1 MIVTDGDTLDG
12 LDEGTDLILAGTD
25 AILFADGAVGEMV
38 WQGDQLMS
46 MELRHDGVLV
56 SRLAETNGGRGR
68 AVVYENGVATSVILT
83 NTETSGGSQT
93 WATLIQTLDESGQVA
108 RSETVFED
116 GTTRSVDFT
125 YADGARTAAILTDG
139 VGDQSSAR
147 WQSLERTF
155 NADGTVGNV
164 DLTYDD
170 GTTRTIEYTYVDGA
184 RATAMFT
191 DGSGSQ
197 SRAPSQSLLRTF
209 DADGRTVHEELVFDD
224 GSTRLREY
232 TYSDG
237 ALSTKIVTDGTGA
250 SNGARWSTVS
260 YSYDAEGVITQK
272 VTDWDDGDRTTVAFE
287 NGLRV
292 SSTFEDLNDDQPFE
306 VRIVSYAPDGAV
318 TDTEYV
324 WDSVSN
330 FWMM

>member
-1 MIVTDGDTLDG
+1 M
-12 LDEGTDLILAGTD
+12 
-25 AILFADGAVGEMV
+25 
-38 WQGDQLMS
+38 
-46 MELRHDGVLV
+46 
-56 SRLAETNGGRGR
+56 
-68 AVVYENGVATSVILT
+68 
-83 NTETSGGSQT
+83 
-93 WATLIQTLDESGQVA
+93 
-108 RSETVFED
+108 
-116 GTTRSVDFT
+116 
-125 YADGARTAAILTDG
+125 
-139 VGDQSSAR
+139 
-147 WQSLERTF
+147 
-155 NADGTVGNV
+155 

-184 RATAMFT
+184 RATAMLT

-197 SRAPSQSLLRTF
+197 SRAPWQSLLRTF

-224 GSTRLREY
+224 GSTRQREY

-237 ALSTKIVTDGTGA
+237 VLSTKIVTDGTGP

-260 YSYDAEGVITQK
+260 YSYDAEGVVTQK

-287 NGLRV
+287 SGLRV
-292 SSTFEDLNDDQPFE
+292 SSTFENLNNDQPFE

-318 TDTEYV
+318 TNTEYV